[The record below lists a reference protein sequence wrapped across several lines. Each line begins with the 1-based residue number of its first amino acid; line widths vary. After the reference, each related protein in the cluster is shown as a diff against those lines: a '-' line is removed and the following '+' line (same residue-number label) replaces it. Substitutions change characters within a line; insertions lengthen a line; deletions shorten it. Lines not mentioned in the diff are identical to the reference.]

1 MTPTLLISLAALAA
15 LLLSWLIYPIIYRY
29 AQAKNIVDVPNHRKL
44 QKKPIPL
51 LGGVVIALAMI
62 FPTLIYDFY
71 TTSGSLHVPILFI
84 CMLLVVGVLDDI
96 YNLSVVFR
104 FVIEI
109 AIVGL
114 YIWITPEMINN
125 LHGLWATQQI
135 PTTIAL
141 ILSILAGVGIINS
154 INLIDGIDGYSSGF
168 GIVSCTLFAITF
180 LVSGNRLLGGMLII
194 TAAAIIPF
202 FCYNVFSTNK
212 KMFIG
217 DGGTLMIGAILTM
230 AVFQL
235 LSTESPCEKLVEK
248 NMGLVAFCLAV
259 MCIPVFDTLR
269 VMLERICRKVSPFA
283 ADKTHLHH
291 MFISLGFSHIGTTMS
306 ILSLNMSV
314 VLIWWASY
322 LLGASIDIQLY
333 IVLCLS
339 ILCTF
344 VLYAVVE
351 YKKKKESR
359 TIKIFNKIG
368 EATHFEKKGIWKT
381 TERLIDKI

>member
-1 MTPTLLISLAALAA
+1 MLSCVYAFFVVPLQVEFKKYISYVTPTLLISLAALAA

-29 AQAKNIVDVPNHRKL
+29 AQAKNIVDAPNHRKL

-71 TTSGSLHVPILFI
+71 TTSGSLHVPILFV

-135 PTTIAL
+135 PITIAL

-168 GIVSCTLFAITF
+168 GIVSCTLFAIVF
-180 LVSGNRLLGGMLII
+180 LLSGNRLLGGMLII

-235 LSTESPCEKLVEK
+235 LSTESPCKEWVDKD
-248 NMGLVAFCLAV
+248 MGVVAFCLAV

-291 MFISLGFSHIGTTMS
+291 LFLEHNMTHLQTTCT
-306 ILSLNMSV
+306 ILVINLLIV
-314 VLIWWASY
+314 GIWWLSWK
-322 LLGASIDIQLY
+322 LGASIDMQLY
-333 IVLCLS
+333 IVIALGILS
-339 ILCTF
+339 TIGLGTILRKT
-344 VLYAVVE
+344 
-351 YKKKKESR
+351 KK
-359 TIKIFNKIG
+359 NNVQ
-368 EATHFEKKGIWKT
+368 
-381 TERLIDKI
+381 